1 VPAHHVG
8 LGRLSQCRNFK
19 SARWQQQ
26 QTNLTS
32 LGGRILHKLIEVLQ
46 FAAPFTYILDSNLEP
61 MLPTDPDIPTPSD
74 RSLVRLQ
81 QFSDGIFVLA
91 AALMVLQ
98 FDIPNPR
105 VQIGDAEV
113 GQFLLEQLP
122 TLSVYLGTFL
132 LLSLYWIQRLEQ
144 FKHCQRT
151 DTTHLWL
158 NILTLMFVVLVPYA
172 NILTIRYETTPVVQ
186 ILYSSIFLLIGIFS
200 SLSWFYASQDSR
212 LVATDPGLYRL
223 IAIESTIEPLVCVLA
238 IGVALIAP
246 VLWSLTFLLIL
257 PCYLLLSLQ
266 KQQIV
271 ADINAPAAD
280 PPSEEGAA

>member
-1 VPAHHVG
+1 
-8 LGRLSQCRNFK
+8 
-19 SARWQQQ
+19 
-26 QTNLTS
+26 
-32 LGGRILHKLIEVLQ
+32 
-46 FAAPFTYILDSNLEP
+46 

-74 RSLVRLQ
+74 LSLVRLQ

-132 LLSLYWIQRLEQ
+132 LLALYWIQRLEQ
-144 FKHCQRT
+144 FKYCQRT

-158 NILTLMFVVLVPYA
+158 NILTLMFVVLVPYG
-172 NILTIRYETTPVVQ
+172 NILAIRYETTPVVQ

-200 SLSWFYASQDSR
+200 SLSWLYASQDNN
-212 LVATDPGLYRL
+212 LVVPNSGLYGL
-223 IAIESTIEPLVCVLA
+223 IAIESTIEPIICALA
-238 IGVALIAP
+238 MGVALIAP

-257 PCYLLLSLQ
+257 PCYLLLSWQ
-266 KQQIV
+266 KQKVV
-271 ADINAPAAD
+271 ATTTSPTEDAA
-280 PPSEEGAA
+280 SEEGNA